1 MADEAVVRIVL
12 DDASKS
18 PTAPGTSSAGMAPPP
33 GQAEAMRSGTAMPWA
48 PRSQPIPLPAGIRSD
63 QAEFVRLEAEA
74 ARHGLSVRDYKKL
87 EMSGGGG
94 GMKAPPTP
102 IASVPP
108 PIAQPAPSTPK
119 PPALAAPAPPV
130 LMPPTPPPPLPPP
143 IPQPQPRDLKDLLRS
158 QYGLATPEPEAA
170 PQAVQPTVAAA
181 SFEPHEPS
189 LPTPAQPLATATN
202 FEPVQAQPIEVAK
215 KRVETERKRRAVDEE
230 YAKLKPPVALPVE
243 PPFDPVMLA
252 KKRIKSEEQRRAIDA
267 EYAKLKPKS
276 IIDTVLDAAE
286 SLRGT
291 IGGVFG
297 TLAGAALDVASNIR
311 KASTKAVSQPSIP
324 KPEGA
329 VSSPP
334 LAPAAVST
342 PPTTTPSTATL
353 VDDRT
358 YNAPQSSAVAA
369 DFEPQKATPMSPTE
383 APKAEVP
390 PSTGAVDAASGIS
403 KLGVAAAVA
412 AAAIVAFGA
421 VVGEANKMVEK
432 YGEYS
437 PEIAQA
443 QAMAEITEVMGNMR
457 RAQESG
463 KELANFVEAQTEAQQ
478 RWEDI
483 KVSIM
488 TKILPIITGILRVL
502 GGLLGIAS
510 RTNEEEIA
518 DPTTVLLSGRGI
530 EVPEI

>member
-108 PIAQPAPSTPK
+108 PPPPKLMPMPPPTVASVPQAPPTPLPPPIAQPAP
-119 PPALAAPAPPV
+119 
-130 LMPPTPPPPLPPP
+130 
-143 IPQPQPRDLKDLLRS
+143 PQPQSRNLKDLLRS

-252 KKRIKSEEQRRAIDA
+252 KKRIKAEEQRRAIDA

-342 PPTTTPSTATL
+342 LPATTPSTATL

-369 DFEPQKATPMSPTE
+369 DFEKPQKATPMSPTE
-383 APKAEVP
+383 APKAEVS
-390 PSTGAVDAASGIS
+390 PSTGAVEAASGIS